1 MLKDDLDWTINETLL
16 NSVLPENKQ
25 RALEIGVFRGHTTRK
40 LASLFEQ
47 VFCVDPL
54 DDYYLPDLK
63 DFQPNTPIEYWKN
76 QYGFFIQNTKH
87 IQDKIT
93 LFRNKST
100 DTLPKLSENY
110 FDFIFIDGDHR
121 EEAVYFDLVE
131 SHRLLKNNGVILIDN
146 MDWRGDQ
153 PHKAVEKFLKDF
165 GSDYKVIYN
174 TSITDG
180 AVLMTLNPSGE
191 PQRQCAIKKIITNK
205 KLIVP
210 PTPKYP
216 GSLGDK
222 AILLSIEK
230 NNADL
235 VVCDTGDDFWQDLSY
250 ENLIDINNIEVEKYD
265 EVHFYP
271 TDTIDG
277 AFGNESIDLFYRVSS
292 LFTNTKTK
300 IFFNNFS
307 YGSNPTEKSIDYLQK
322 LNAVFSLRDEYSLER
337 FKKIYPNHLCFLKPD
352 PAFNLETKK
361 PKEEIN
367 IPINSVGICPANHEY
382 EKYSIIVE
390 LCIKKGYN
398 PVLIL
403 HDLRSSV
410 GDISLCDKLSENY
423 KIPIMPTQDP
433 REIKYLLSKMS
444 FVITGRMHVA
454 ILAMGTGTKVYGFD
468 YNNKMKGTFKVKN
481 QENNVIQKIEEI
493 YEIES

>member
-1 MLKDDLDWTINETLL
+1 MLKDDPDWTINETLL

-25 RALEIGVFRGHTTRK
+25 RALEIGVFRGHATRK
-40 LASLFEQ
+40 LAPLFEQ

-54 DDYYLPDLK
+54 DDFYILEN
-63 DFQPNTPIEYWKN
+63 PNLSLVPGNVYNN
-76 QYGFFIQNTKH
+76 QYSYFTQNTKH
-87 IQDKIT
+87 IQDKIK

-100 DTLPKLSENY
+100 DILPKLSENY

-153 PHKAVEKFLKDF
+153 PHKAVEKFLKNF
-165 GSDYKVIYN
+165 GSDYKVVYN
-174 TSITDG
+174 TLITHGVTSIDR
-180 AVLMTLNPSGE
+180 SGE

-205 KLIVP
+205 SKLIVP
-210 PTPKYP
+210 PTARYP

-235 VVCDTGDDFWQDLSY
+235 LVCNTEDSFWQDL
-250 ENLIDINNIEVEKYD
+250 NFKNIIDINRIDIKKYD

-271 TDTIDG
+271 TDIIDG
-277 AFGNESIDLFYRVSS
+277 AFGDESIDLFHKISS
-292 LFTNTKTK
+292 LFTNIETK
-300 IFFNNFS
+300 IFFNTFS
-307 YGSNPTEKSIDYLQK
+307 YGPNPSQKSIDYLKK
-322 LNAVFSLRDEYSLER
+322 LNAIFSLRDQYSLER
-337 FKKIYPNHLCFLKPD
+337 FKKFYPNHLCFLQPD
-352 PAFNLETKK
+352 PAFNLEAIK
-361 PKEEIN
+361 PKEEVN
-367 IPINSVGICPANHEY
+367 IPSNSVGICPANHEY
-382 EKYSIIVE
+382 DKYSKILE

-403 HDLRSSV
+403 HDLRPDV

-423 KIPIMPTQDP
+423 NISIIPTKDP

-454 ILAMGTGTKVYGFD
+454 ILAMGAGTKAYGFD
-468 YNNKMKGTFKVKN
+468 YNNKMKGIFRVKN
-481 QENNVIQKIEEI
+481 QENNVIQTIEEI
-493 YEIES
+493 YEIKS